1 MKADNNN
8 PYEVLDNDVA
18 VPDSETVKVEQ
29 VRSNFFSRLASIP
42 VVHDSW
48 TTVYH
53 YVNEN
58 SIGRYALTS
67 TEGTIQK
74 ASGII
79 APYMERY
86 SEQLKAMDDMGNKSL
101 DYVEQNYGVINKPTA
116 EIFANVT
123 EPVRQVRTTAKG
135 YFDNTVYVVTRPVD
149 LATHSILDNLEYA
162 VDRVLPQQ
170 KKTVKRS
177 KKKNDDEK
185 KPVSQQER
193 AYTLALDTKSRLI
206 SRFPT
211 VEHIP
216 SSRKELEQTLKANAL
231 LKGAFD
237 RMERLDQSLRYSYTQ
252 TTDLTKKT
260 LTEPLTQQ
268 FGTISKHMHDNYEAA
283 RSFADASVN
292 GITAEL
298 VAHMDTTIDFVKTHN
313 TYFPE
318 LVRNRLQPL
327 LNFAGQE
334 YDIIRAQLLNTDIS
348 TMQKARNVLGLSKDQ
363 IMPLLQESMDALHEE
378 LRYYQVYADKSKN
391 DALKSLR
398 GHLDSVAGSGIKA

>member
-1 MKADNNN
+1 MKVDKSN
-8 PYEVLDNDVA
+8 PYQVLDNDVSA
-18 VPDSETVKVEQ
+18 PDSKAVREEQ
-29 VRSNFFSRLASIP
+29 VRSNFFTRLASIP
-42 VVHDSW
+42 VVRDSW
-48 TTVYH
+48 TSVYH

-67 TEGTIQK
+67 TEGTLQK

-86 SEQLKAMDDMGNKSL
+86 SEQLKVMDEMGNKSL
-101 DYVEQNYGVINKPTA
+101 DYVEQNYSVINKPTA

-135 YFDNTVYVVTRPVD
+135 YFDNTVYVVTWPVD
-149 LATHSILDNLEYA
+149 RATHSILDNLEYA

-170 KKTVKRS
+170 KRAANHG
-177 KKKNDDEK
+177 KKSHGN

-260 LTEPLTQQ
+260 LTEPLTHQ
-268 FGTISKHMHDNYEAA
+268 FGTITKHVHDNYEAA
-283 RSFADASVN
+283 RSFADSSVN
-292 GITAEL
+292 GITTEL
-298 VAHMDTTIDFVKTHN
+298 VAHMDNTIDFVKTHN
-313 TYFPE
+313 NYFPE
-318 LVRNRLQPL
+318 IVRTRLQPL
-327 LNFAGQE
+327 LAFAGQE
-334 YDIIRAQLLNTDIS
+334 YDIVRAQLLNKDIS
-348 TMQKARNVLGLSKDQ
+348 TMQKAKNVLELSKDH
-363 IMPLLQESMDALHEE
+363 IMPLLQESMNALHEE

-398 GHLDSVAGSGIKA
+398 GHLESVGGAGIKA